1 MSSSHVLIPLIA
13 SIVFLFPLV
22 IVLLHRPWRAQ
33 HTLFLLYLIPAML
46 WSLCDF
52 ILRRNY
58 FPENQEL
65 LVKIIVCLA
74 IWMLTQLH
82 YILRYYGTG
91 KIQKIPFVYLPLAA
105 TIALTISNNI
115 PQRVEV
121 SYNATKVE
129 YGVWILPVALSILI
143 FIGHDIYLLLR
154 KWRTSTQLTERNQLT
169 YLIAATIVGGPLLIT
184 TLIPFGTTYATAHMA
199 NLAVALIFVYAI
211 AAHRLVDVGV
221 ALRRVLVYFWLTTI
235 TVLVYSVL
243 FWLASKAFHFE
254 FKPIEVVS
262 GIIITFACT
271 ILVYRLYSLF
281 RQAIEGIFIGKKYN
295 YRQHLLEF
303 ISGTPT
309 IANLEA
315 FGNRML
321 SLLSQSTDSE
331 RAWLLLPSIGNACFE
346 TRSSY
351 TLDNTDA
358 TPLRVRQDSPLSTWL
373 KREASP
379 LSRRELSILPEFASL
394 WEEERKEFDSAR
406 VETFFPIINDGR
418 LVAIIALGKKRSGG
432 AHSLEEIELIT
443 SVANRISANIE
454 KEFLREQLQ
463 AKEEELT
470 VFNRLMTIMT
480 SSINIRD
487 AFDRFS
493 QELKKVLPVDW
504 ATIALADGD
513 ELHFLALSSN
523 TPTPWKA
530 EERIPLSGTGTEWV
544 MKEQRN
550 TYEPDLAKQ
559 KRFSTGEKHLKQG
572 IRSIIYAPLI
582 SAGKSIGSLTIA
594 SRYPQAYNANQIN
607 LLEELASQITAPI
620 ENSQLYYQA
629 REKARI
635 DELTGLFNRRHF
647 EERLKEEIT
656 RHARYG
662 GTFSVL
668 MLDLDSFKIYNDIFG
683 HPAGDDLLRQ
693 VGVLI
698 KNSIR
703 TSDQAF
709 RYGGDEFVVL
719 LPHIDTDSAYHAAER
734 IRQDIA
740 RHMQLSSTGVTA
752 SIGVA
757 NCPDNG
763 VTPADLV
770 NVADTA
776 LYYAKYNGGNRTYL
790 PTKVLSTPM
799 PEISRETRSPSL
811 AAIYALTTAVDAK
824 DHYTYT
830 HSHKVRAYAIALA
843 EAIGSAPDVISRL
856 SAASLLHDIG
866 KIGVP
871 DHVLTSKEPLTR
883 EELEQIK
890 AHPRLG
896 VTIIANVPGLAPCV
910 PAILYHHE
918 NYDGSGYPE
927 GLKGESIPL
936 EARILAIANAFA
948 DMTSDRPYRTAL
960 SREQAMAELK
970 RHAGTQFDPKL
981 AQAFINAAE
990 SGAIAEWAAETK

>member
-1 MSSSHVLIPLIA
+1 MNSSHVLIPLIA
-13 SIVFLFPLV
+13 TIVFLFPLV
-22 IVLLHRPWRAQ
+22 IVLLHRPWHGQ

-46 WSLCDF
+46 WSLSDF
-52 ILRRNY
+52 VFRSDF
-58 FPENQEL
+58 FPAYQVL
-65 LVKIIVCLA
+65 LVKILFCLA
-74 IWMLTQLH
+74 IWTVTQFH
-82 YILRYYGTG
+82 YILNYYGTG
-91 KIQKIPFVYLPLAA
+91 KIQKMPFVYLPLAA
-105 TIALTISNNI
+105 TIALSIIGYI
-115 PQRVEV
+115 PQHVEV
-121 SYNATKVE
+121 TEDVISVR
-129 YGVWILPVALSILI
+129 YGIWVLPIVLSLLILI
-143 FIGHDIYLLLR
+143 VYDMYLLLQKR
-154 KWRTSTQLTERNQLT
+154 RASADISERNQIT
-169 YLIAATIVGGPLLIT
+169 YLMIATVVGATLFVTALF
-184 TLIPFGTTYATAHMA
+184 PFGITYTTAHMG
-199 NLAVALIFVYAI
+199 NLAVAIILVYAI
-211 AAHRLVDVGV
+211 AAHRLIDVGV

-235 TVLVYSVL
+235 TVILYSIL

-254 FKPIEVVS
+254 FKAQAVVS

-271 ILVYRLYSLF
+271 ILVYRMYNAF
-281 RQAIEGIFIGKKYN
+281 RQAIEGIFVGKKYI
-295 YRQHLLEF
+295 YRQQLLEF

-309 IANLEA
+309 IADLQA

-351 TLDNTDA
+351 TLDNIDA

-418 LVAIIALGKKRSGG
+418 LIAIIALGKKRSGG
-432 AHSLEEIELIT
+432 PHSLEEIELIT
-443 SVANRISANIE
+443 SVANRISANVE

-463 AKEEELT
+463 SKEEELT

-493 QELKKVLPVDW
+493 QELKKVFPVDW

-544 MKEQRN
+544 VKEQKSV
-550 TYEPDLAKQ
+550 YEPDLAKQ

-572 IRSIIYAPLI
+572 IRSIVYAPLI
-582 SAGKSIGSLTIA
+582 SGGKSIGSLIIA
-594 SRYPQAYNANQIN
+594 SHYPQAYNANQVN
-607 LLEELASQITAPI
+607 LLEQLASQITAPI
-620 ENSQLYYQA
+620 ENSQLYHQA

-635 DELTGLFNRRHF
+635 DELTALFNRRHF

-662 GTFSVL
+662 GTFSLL

-698 KNSIR
+698 KDSIR

-719 LPHIDTDSAYHAAER
+719 LPHIDTDGAYHVAER

-763 VTPADLV
+763 VIPADLV
-770 NVADTA
+770 NIADTA

-790 PTKVLSTPM
+790 PTKVLSTPT

-830 HSHKVRAYAIALA
+830 HSHKVRGYAIALA

-871 DHVLTSKEPLTR
+871 DHILTSKEPLTR
-883 EELEQIK
+883 EELDQIK
-890 AHPRLG
+890 THPRLG

-948 DMTSDRPYRTAL
+948 DMTSDRPYRRAL
-960 SREQAMAELK
+960 SREQAIAELK
-970 RHAGTQFDPKL
+970 SHAGTQFDPKL
-981 AQAFINAAE
+981 AQAFINAVE
-990 SGAIAEWAAETK
+990 SGAIAEWAVETK

>member
-1 MSSSHVLIPLIA
+1 MSSHVLIPLVA
-13 SIVFLFPLV
+13 SFVFLFPLV
-22 IVLLHRPWRAQ
+22 IMLLHRPWRGQ
-33 HTLFLLYLIPAML
+33 HTLFLLYLIPAMI
-46 WSLCDF
+46 WSLSDF
-52 ILRRNY
+52 VFRSDFLPAY
-58 FPENQEL
+58 QVL
-65 LVKIIVCLA
+65 LVKILFCLA
-74 IWMLTQLH
+74 MWTVTQFH
-82 YILRYYGTG
+82 YILNYYGTG
-91 KIQKIPFVYLPLAA
+91 KIRKMPLVYLPLAA
-105 TIALTISNNI
+105 TIL
-115 PQRVEV
+115 
-121 SYNATKVE
+121 
-129 YGVWILPVALSILI
+129 LSILGYI
-143 FIGHDIYLLLR
+143 PQHVEVTEDVISVRYGIWVLPIVVSLLILMVYDMYLLLQKR
-154 KWRTSTQLTERNQLT
+154 RTSANISERNQIT
-169 YLIAATIVGGPLLIT
+169 YLMVATAVGATLLVT
-184 TLIPFGTTYATAHMA
+184 ALFPFGTTYATAHMG
-199 NLAVALIFVYAI
+199 NLAVAIILVYAI
-211 AAHRLVDVGV
+211 AAHRLIDVGV

-235 TVLVYSVL
+235 AVLAYSIL
-243 FWLASKAFHFE
+243 FWAASKAFHFE
-254 FKPIEVVS
+254 FKPITVVS

-281 RQAIEGIFIGKKYN
+281 SQAIEGILIGKKYN
-295 YRQHLLEF
+295 YRQHLLKF
-303 ISGTPT
+303 IRSTPT
-309 IANLEA
+309 IADLET

-331 RAWLLLPSIGNACFE
+331 RAWLLLPSIGNAWFE

-351 TLDNTDA
+351 TLDNIDTA
-358 TPLRVRQDSPLSTWL
+358 PLRVRQDSPLSTWL
-373 KREASP
+373 KREGSP
-379 LSRRELSILPEFASL
+379 LYRRDLSILPEFASL

-406 VETFFPIINDGR
+406 VETFFPIINDGK
-418 LVAIIALGKKRSGG
+418 LIAIIALGKKRSGG

-443 SVANRISANIE
+443 SVAKRISANVD

-470 VFNRLMTIMT
+470 VFNHLMTIMT

-504 ATIALADGD
+504 ATIALADGE
-513 ELHFLALSSN
+513 ELHFLALSST

-544 MKEQRN
+544 MKEQK
-550 TYEPDLAKQ
+550 TAYEPDLAKH

-572 IRSIIYAPLI
+572 ILSIVYSPLI
-582 SAGKSIGSLTIA
+582 SAGNSIGSLIIA

-607 LLEELASQITAPI
+607 LLEQLASQITAPI

-683 HPAGDDLLRQ
+683 HPAGDELLRQ

-698 KNSIR
+698 KGSIR

-734 IRQDIA
+734 IRQDVA
-740 RHMQLSSTGVTA
+740 RHMQLISSGVTV

-763 VTPADLV
+763 VIPADLV
-770 NVADTA
+770 NIADTA

-790 PTKVLSTPM
+790 PTKVLSTPV
-799 PEISRETRSPSL
+799 PEVSRETRSPSL

-830 HSHKVRAYAIALA
+830 HSHKVRGYAIALA
-843 EAIGSAPDVISRL
+843 EAIGSAPDVVSRL

-871 DHVLTSKEPLTR
+871 DHILTSKEPLTR

-890 AHPRLG
+890 THPRLG

-948 DMTSDRPYRTAL
+948 DMTSDRPYRRAL
-960 SREQAMAELK
+960 SREQAIAELK
-970 RHAGTQFDPKL
+970 SHAGTQFDPKL
-981 AQAFINAAE
+981 AQAFINAVE
-990 SGAIAEWAAETK
+990 SGAIAEWAVETK

>member
-1 MSSSHVLIPLIA
+1 MSSHVLVPLIA
-13 SIVFLFPLV
+13 SIVYLIPL
-22 IVLLHRPWRAQ
+22 IILLLHRPWRAQ
-33 HTLFLLYLIPAML
+33 DTLLILYLIPAMF

-52 ILRRNY
+52 ILRRNF
-58 FPENQEL
+58 FPQYQEL
-65 LVKIIVCLA
+65 LVQIIVCLV
-74 IWMLTQLH
+74 IWIATQFH
-82 YILRYYGTG
+82 YLLRYYGTG
-91 KIQKIPFVYLPLAA
+91 KIRKIPLVYLPLAA
-105 TIALTISNNI
+105 TIALSISGYI
-115 PQRVEV
+115 PHRVEV
-121 SYNATKVE
+121 SDDATVVE
-129 YGVWILPVALSILI
+129 YGVWILPIALSLLILV
-143 FIGHDIYLLLR
+143 GHDTYLLLR
-154 KWRTSTQLTERNQLT
+154 KWRSPIHLTERNQLT
-169 YLIAATIVGGPLLIT
+169 YLIAATIVGATFLIT
-184 TLIPFGTTYATAHMA
+184 SLIPFGTTYATAHMG
-199 NLAVALIFVYAI
+199 NLVVALIFVYAI

-221 ALRRVLVYFWLTTI
+221 ALRRVLVYFFLTTI
-235 TVLVYSVL
+235 TVLVYSLL
-243 FWLASKAFHFE
+243 FWAASNAFHFE
-254 FKPIEVVS
+254 FKAITVVS
-262 GIIITFACT
+262 GIIITIVCT
-271 ILVYRLYSLF
+271 ILVYQLYRLFS
-281 RQAIEGIFIGKKYN
+281 QAIEGIFIGKKYN
-295 YRQHLLEF
+295 YRQHLLKF

-309 IANLEA
+309 IADLET

-331 RAWLLLPSIGNACFE
+331 RAWLLLPTIGNAWFE

-351 TLDNTDA
+351 TLDKIDA
-358 TPLRVRQDSPLSTWL
+358 TPLRVRRDSPLSTWL
-373 KREASP
+373 NREGSP
-379 LSRRELSILPEFASL
+379 LSRRDLSILPEFASL
-394 WEEERKEFDSAR
+394 WEEERKELDSAR
-406 VETFFPIINDGR
+406 VEMFFPLINNGK

-432 AHSLEEIELIT
+432 ALSLEEIELIT
-443 SVANRISANIE
+443 SVAKRISANVD

-470 VFNRLMTIMT
+470 VFNHLMTIMT

-513 ELHFLALSSN
+513 ELHFLALSST

-544 MKEQRN
+544 MKEQKSV
-550 TYEPDLAKQ
+550 YEPDLAKH

-572 IRSIIYAPLI
+572 IRSIVYSPLI
-582 SAGKSIGSLTIA
+582 SAGNSIGSLIIA

-607 LLEELASQITAPI
+607 LLEQLASQITAPI

-698 KNSIR
+698 KGSIR

-740 RHMQLSSTGVTA
+740 RHMQLSSTGVTI
-752 SIGVA
+752 SIGLA

-763 VTPADLV
+763 VIPAELV
-770 NVADTA
+770 NIADTA

-790 PTKVLSTPM
+790 PTKVLSTPV
-799 PEISRETRSPSL
+799 PEVSRETRSPSL

-843 EAIGSAPDVISRL
+843 EAIGSTPDVISRI

-871 DHVLTSKEPLTR
+871 DHILTSKEPLTR
-883 EELEQIK
+883 EELDQIK

-918 NYDGSGYPE
+918 NYDGTGYPE

-936 EARILAIANAFA
+936 EARILVIANAFA
-948 DMTSDRPYRTAL
+948 DMTSDRPYRRAL
-960 SREQAMAELK
+960 SREQAIAELQS
-970 RHAGTQFDPKL
+970 HAGTQFDPKL
-981 AQAFINAAE
+981 AQAFINAVE
-990 SGAIAEWAAETK
+990 SGAIAEWAVETK